1 MYEKKEHLET
11 MEGDESTPEKIGSNE
26 NLGETSNGEKSTVT
40 KGEGKRI
47 SAEKEVSAPIE
58 LPDTPTECTQR
69 EVNVGL
75 NDEVKR
81 NLNDEFSSSGNG
93 KKLKIK
99 IKQEPL

>member
-11 MEGDESTPEKIGSNE
+11 NEIDESTPEKIGSNA
-26 NLGETSNGEKSTVT
+26 NLGETSIREKSTVS
-40 KGEGKRI
+40 KGKGKRI

-69 EVNVGL
+69 EVNVEL
-75 NDEVKR
+75 NEVVKR
-81 NLNDEFSSSGNG
+81 NLNDEFSSTGNG